1 MGLRSIQNV
10 KISMYIYGLSFIL
23 NVFLNYTFI
32 FGKFGMPR
40 LECRGAAIAT
50 LISRIFE
57 SILVLIY
64 MYKIEDKVRY
74 RVRDIFCKTSKY
86 WKSIVTYSL
95 PVLLS
100 EINWGLGISMQ
111 AAIIGRLGSNVIAA
125 NSFIN
130 VFQQLSGVAMM
141 GLGGA
146 AGVVL
151 GNLIGKGKK
160 HEEEVISFS
169 KFLVKISV
177 ILGIIVVAMVLIIR
191 PIAPSF
197 INASEQTAELI
208 KSMLYVSAFLLFFQ
222 AITITIFVGILRA
235 VGDTAFCAAIDIGT
249 LWICKIGLGLLCAF
263 VLKLPPVLVYLILS
277 SDECVKALITIP
289 RVWKGKWIHYTTV

>member
-1 MGLRSIQNV
+1 MAE
-10 KISMYIYGLSFIL
+10 
-23 NVFLNYTFI
+23 
-32 FGKFGMPR
+32 P
-40 LECRGAAIAT
+40 
-50 LISRIFE
+50 
-57 SILVLIY
+57 
-64 MYKIEDKVRY
+64 
-74 RVRDIFCKTSKY
+74 
-86 WKSIVTYSL
+86 
-95 PVLLS
+95 
-100 EINWGLGISMQ
+100 
-111 AAIIGRLGSNVIAA
+111 
-125 NSFIN
+125 
-130 VFQQLSGVAMM
+130 
-141 GLGGA
+141 

-169 KFLVKISV
+169 KFLVKISI
-177 ILGIIVVAMVLIIR
+177 ILGIIVITMVLIIR

-235 VGDTAFCAAIDIGT
+235 GGDTAFCAAIDIAT

-263 VLKLPPVLVYLILS
+263 VLKLHPVLVYLILS

>member
-1 MGLRSIQNV
+1 
-10 KISMYIYGLSFIL
+10 
-23 NVFLNYTFI
+23 
-32 FGKFGMPR
+32 
-40 LECRGAAIAT
+40 
-50 LISRIFE
+50 
-57 SILVLIY
+57 
-64 MYKIEDKVRY
+64 
-74 RVRDIFCKTSKY
+74 
-86 WKSIVTYSL
+86 
-95 PVLLS
+95 
-100 EINWGLGISMQ
+100 MQ

-146 AGVVL
+146 AGVVI
-151 GNLIGKGKK
+151 GNLIGRGKK

-177 ILGIIVVAMVLIIR
+177 ILGVIVVIMVLAIRPIAGVVIGNLIGRGKKHEEEVISFSKFLVKISVILGVIVVIMVLAIR

-197 INASEQTAELI
+197 INSSEQTAKLI

-235 VGDTAFCAAIDIGT
+235 GGDTAFCAAIDIGT
-249 LWICKIGLGLLCAF
+249 LWI
-263 VLKLPPVLVYLILS
+263 
-277 SDECVKALITIP
+277 
-289 RVWKGKWIHYTTV
+289 